1 MALDVLTVAQSSVYI
16 PDYHENTSGFL
27 PDMNAQI
34 GALNY
39 LFPLV
44 IALNSW
50 TGGKLSK
57 VNYQRSFIQISPYNI
72 NLVLS
77 YLMSPCLVPRL
88 LHCHNF
94 RLTDNTFYS
103 RRLIHVVHVGF
114 SCLPFH
120 NSPACSPTD
129 QCWPIGRDISTPLFS
144 GKKLQKMSLPPSA
157 TLKI

>member
-1 MALDVLTVAQSSVYI
+1 MFLTAIQGEICDSIRTMLCIQSRL
-16 PDYHENTSGFL
+16 PQNTSGFL

-44 IALNSW
+44 IVLNSW

-57 VNYQRSFIQISPYNI
+57 VNYQRSFFQISSYNI

-88 LHCHNF
+88 LHRRN
-94 RLTDNTFYS
+94 S
-103 RRLIHVVHVGF
+103 R
-114 SCLPFH
+114 
-120 NSPACSPTD
+120 
-129 QCWPIGRDISTPLFS
+129 
-144 GKKLQKMSLPPSA
+144 
-157 TLKI
+157 